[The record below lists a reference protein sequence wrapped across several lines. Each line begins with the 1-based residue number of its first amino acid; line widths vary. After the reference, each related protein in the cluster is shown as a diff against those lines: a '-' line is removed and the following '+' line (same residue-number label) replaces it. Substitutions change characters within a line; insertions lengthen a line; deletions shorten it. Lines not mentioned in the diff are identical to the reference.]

1 MNQTAI
7 QWVGWAASVAA
18 VIMFVSY
25 IDQIILNLDGQK
37 GSVIQPAATVLNCTL
52 WFIYGA
58 GKTRKDWPIMVAN
71 FPGIVLGIAAVV
83 TAW

>member
-1 MNQTAI
+1 MNQTVI

-18 VIMFVSY
+18 VLMFVSY
-25 IDQIILNLDGQK
+25 VDQILLNIDGQK

-52 WFIYGA
+52 WFVYGL
-58 GKTRKDWPIMVAN
+58 GKSRKDWPIMVAN
-71 FPGIVLGIAAVV
+71 FPGIILGVAAVA